1 MTYQN
6 NENKNEI
13 CHNCG
18 SFGHICNE
26 CKLAIISIG
35 IILYREN
42 ENNNNIEYLM
52 IRRKESFGLSDFIY
66 SKHNNYNPVILQNII
81 DEMTKTEKDL
91 LLNIINNNVK
101 EDEIKVPEQL
111 KKKINIFNLNKDV
124 YNIKNFINNS
134 TTSWSEPEWGF
145 PKGRRNYSEKELDC
159 AFREFEEETGIAKD
173 DIDLI
178 ENIVPYEEIYIGS
191 NYKTYKHKYFIAK
204 SRDVNY
210 DLSNFQESEVSKIE
224 WKSYEKCMEEIRPYN
239 IEKKTLLER
248 IHKCLLFNKII

>member
-1 MTYQN
+1 M
-6 NENKNEI
+6 
-13 CHNCG
+13 
-18 SFGHICNE
+18 
-26 CKLAIISIG
+26 
-35 IILYREN
+35 
-42 ENNNNIEYLM
+42 
-52 IRRKESFGLSDFIY
+52 
-66 SKHNNYNPVILQNII
+66 
-81 DEMTKTEKDL
+81 
-91 LLNIINNNVK
+91 
-101 EDEIKVPEQL
+101 
-111 KKKINIFNLNKDV
+111 
-124 YNIKNFINNS
+124 
-134 TTSWSEPEWGF
+134 
-145 PKGRRNYSEKELDC
+145 DC

>member
-35 IILYREN
+35 VILYRTDEK
-42 ENNNNIEYLM
+42 NNIEYLM
-52 IRRKESFGLSDFIY
+52 IRRKESFGLSDFMY
-66 SKHNNYNPVILQNII
+66 CKHNNYNPIILQNII
-81 DEMTKTEKDL
+81 NEMTVSEKEII
-91 LLNIINNNVK
+91 LNILNNNNE
-101 EDEIKVPEQL
+101 EDVIIPEQL

-124 YNIKNFINNS
+124 YNIKNLIINSN
-134 TTSWSEPEWGF
+134 TNWTEPEWGF

-159 AFREFEEETGIAKD
+159 AFREFEEETGIPKEN
-173 DIDLI
+173 IDLI
-178 ENIVPYEEIYIGS
+178 ENIVPYEEIFIGS
-191 NYKTYKHKYFIAK
+191 NYKTYKHKYFLAK
-204 SRDVNY
+204 TRNMNY
-210 DLSNFQESEVSKIE
+210 DLSNFQETEVSKIE

-239 IEKKTLLER
+239 IEKKIMLER